1 MLDTWALGLQHLD
14 QQGLGREREME
25 KQNEVWT
32 VKGKYPSRFY
42 SPGGNCVSSL
52 LPVWPLI
59 PHLWVQAGGTT
70 DRAED
75 SFFFFFNLL
84 LSQLKA
90 VWDRNHVCFGFHV
103 ADNSV
108 SFQNE
113 CWSPGIPEHAQKLK
127 RTSGIRWA
135 RESCQH
141 ENLTQ
146 DPNFRGNFGPGDRTL
161 RSQCRGPEFDPWSGN

>member
-1 MLDTWALGLQHLD
+1 MWALGLQHLD
-14 QQGLGREREME
+14 KQGLGREREME
-25 KQNEVWT
+25 KQNKVWT
-32 VKGKYPSRFY
+32 VKGKYPSRFI
-42 SPGGNCVSSL
+42 PQVVTVSALCFRSDPSFHISGSRL
-52 LPVWPLI
+52 
-59 PHLWVQAGGTT
+59 AGLQTGQ
-70 DRAED
+70 RIL
-75 SFFFFFNLL
+75 FFFFFNLL